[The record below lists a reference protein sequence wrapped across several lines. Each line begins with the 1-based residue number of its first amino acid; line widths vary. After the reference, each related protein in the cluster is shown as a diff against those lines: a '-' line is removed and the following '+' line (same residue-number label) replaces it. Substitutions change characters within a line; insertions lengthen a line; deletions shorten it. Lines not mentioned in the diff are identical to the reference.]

1 MGENDKPASDAIPD
15 LLERARR
22 RDGAAFTRLYEAT
35 NRKIYGYLLA
45 RTGETG
51 AAEDL
56 LQGVFMAALRGLDR
70 FRGKSEGE
78 FMSWMLTIARSKAAD
93 RLRDRYRHPESMPGE
108 VESLAPPIDP
118 GVTIAERERQRE
130 IAGALTRLTDEQRDV
145 VISRFVMGHDLEA
158 TAQLLHKNVG
168 SVKALQHRA
177 LARLA
182 QILGDD
188 QRMERYA

>member
-1 MGENDKPASDAIPD
+1 
-15 LLERARR
+15 
-22 RDGAAFTRLYEAT
+22 
-35 NRKIYGYLLA
+35 
-45 RTGETG
+45 
-51 AAEDL
+51 
-56 LQGVFMAALRGLDR
+56 
-70 FRGKSEGE
+70 
-78 FMSWMLTIARSKAAD
+78 MSWMLTIARSKAAD
-93 RLRDRYRHPESMPGE
+93 RLRHRYRHPESMPGE

-118 GVTIAERERQRE
+118 GVTIAERDRQRE

-145 VISRFVMGHDLEA
+145 VISRFVMGLDLEA

-188 QRMERYA
+188 QSMERYA